1 MIVARVLLLATV
13 AALVLALGI
22 GFRPVHADAGF
33 GIADCGSAF
42 QPVHPTEDED
52 VLSDPTGA
60 MMALAEVAEAK
71 CEEARSG
78 PEQLARAC
86 LAGSA
91 VLLIAA
97 VVYARR
103 RRARLTER
111 EAHHA

>member
-1 MIVARVLLLATV
+1 MIIARVLTLATA
-13 AALVLALGI
+13 AALVLALVI

-52 VLSDPTGA
+52 VLSDPLGA
-60 MMALAEVAEAK
+60 TMALAEVAEAK
-71 CEEARSG
+71 CEAARSA
-78 PEQLARAC
+78 PKQVARAC

-97 VVYARR
+97 VVFARR
-103 RRARLTER
+103 RRARLAER
-111 EAHHA
+111 KDHHP